1 MEYRGK
7 TITRQRDP
15 EGVFYEVQ
23 VEPNITIPENTLEKA
38 KQCVDEWHGKFSGK

>member
-7 TITRQRDP
+7 QITRQRDP

-23 VEPNITIPENTLEKA
+23 VEPGITIPEDTIEKA
-38 KQCVDEWHGKFSGK
+38 KQCVDEWLGKFSRK